1 MLDEANIT
9 KLIKDFYENG
19 VPTSIFR
26 RELELQV
33 DLNIKRALT
42 VIGPRRAG
50 KSYLLFYTIN
60 KLVKEGVDK
69 TSILYLNFEDPAF
82 ESATHL
88 DLGTVLDIYFKIYP
102 DKHKEKIW
110 LFFDEIQEIDG
121 WERFVRSTMDKVN
134 AQIFLTG
141 SSSKLLSREIATSMR
156 GRTLSYLLLTLS
168 FPEFLEFN
176 GIEHSA
182 SLSSSDESRIS
193 KSATEYLEFG
203 GYPETVLYKKERKR
217 ILSELLDV
225 TLQRDI
231 VERYGVRNIKVLR
244 LLIKTIAT
252 SSEFSIHK
260 FFNFLKSN
268 SYKVS
273 KNTLYAY
280 LQALTDAFV
289 VHEIK
294 KYSKSLREGEQS
306 LSKFYM
312 LDNGL
317 LSINSASESKLFEN
331 AVFNTL
337 YRRNDSEIFY
347 YKDQS
352 YEIDFVAC
360 ENGKAKALIQASYDI
375 DDIATREREFKA
387 LTNASNKLKCKN
399 LIVVTQGS
407 KRTETFKGK
416 RIRVVPLWEF
426 MLSDKI

>member
-1 MLDEANIT
+1 MLDETEVAR
-9 KLIKDFYENG
+9 LIKDFHENG
-19 VPTSIFR
+19 IPAPIFKR
-26 RELELQV
+26 QLELPT

-50 KSYLLFYTIN
+50 KSYLLFYTID
-60 KLVKEGVDK
+60 KLMKKGVDK
-69 TSILYLNFEDPAF
+69 TNILYLNFEDPTF

-88 DLGTVLDIYFKIYP
+88 DIIKVLETYFRIYP
-102 DKHKEKIW
+102 EKHKEKVW

-156 GRTLSYLLLTLS
+156 GRTISYLLLTLS
-168 FPEFLEFN
+168 FSEFLEFN
-176 GIEHSA
+176 HIEHS
-182 SLSSSDESRIS
+182 STSSSSAESKIS
-193 KSATEYLEFG
+193 RGAMEYLEFG
-203 GYPETVLYKKERKR
+203 GYPEIVLYKKERIR
-217 ILSELLDV
+217 MLSELLDV

-231 VERYGVRNIKVLR
+231 VERYGVRNIKILR

-268 SYKVS
+268 GYKVS

-306 LSKFYM
+306 ISKFYM

-317 LSINSASESKLFEN
+317 LSINSAVESKLFEN

-337 YRRNDSEIFY
+337 FRRNDSELFY

-352 YEIDFVAC
+352 FEIDFVMC
-360 ENGKAKALIQASYDI
+360 EKGKGRVKALVQASYDI
-375 DDIATREREFKA
+375 SDIVTREREFKA
-387 LTNASNKLKCKN
+387 LTNASNKLKCKK
-399 LIVVTQGS
+399 LVVVTLSS
-407 KRTETFKGK
+407 KRTETYKGK
-416 RIRVVPLWEF
+416 KIEVLPFWEF
-426 MLSDKI
+426 MLQ